1 MCSTTLANTTL
12 VAIDDED
19 VSSTTFNHRPIT
31 NQLVSPKSSR
41 RKASTSSKINIDY
54 LSFVR
59 ESYKDKG
66 LKDET
71 IELLMNSWREKT
83 KLQYNVYL
91 KRWFEFSRES
101 IENPLRPTLHD
112 GMEFLTYLFSQ
123 GYSHGQISRARS
135 AISVLIDQVND
146 ISFGRHPLVKR
157 LMKCIFEARPIF
169 PKYRTVWSVNIVF
182 NYFRTLDQPKN
193 LSMGLLGKK
202 LALLM
207 CLIAG
212 GQRCQTLHAIDIRD
226 IKFVEDKCV
235 IPIYEKLKQTKPGVH
250 MKPMEFKLFT
260 SDPKLC
266 VINNLTL
273 SYLGGG

>member
-12 VAIDDED
+12 VAIDDD

-59 ESYKDKG
+59 ESYKDKR

-91 KRWFEFSRES
+91 KRWFDFCRES
-101 IENPLRPTLHD
+101 IENPLRHTLHD

-123 GYSHGQISRARS
+123 GYSNGQISRARS

-157 LMKCIFEARPIF
+157 LMKGIFEARRIF
-169 PKYRTVWSVNIVF
+169 QNTEQFGVLI
-182 NYFRTLDQPKN
+182 L
-193 LSMGLLGKK
+193 
-202 LALLM
+202 
-207 CLIAG
+207 CLII
-212 GQRCQTLHAIDIRD
+212 LEH
-226 IKFVEDKCV
+226 
-235 IPIYEKLKQTKPGVH
+235 
-250 MKPMEFKLFT
+250 
-260 SDPKLC
+260 
-266 VINNLTL
+266 
-273 SYLGGG
+273 